1 MNTKQFF
8 GAIAFAA
15 LGITTSAQAE
25 NYEGVL
31 TVRTDRLRSD
41 LAVDAREAARHPVAG
56 EAFFPEAPLGN
67 ARSPAGFAGTQ
78 EPLTHRTAQQPRSP
92 PAAGLL
98 TPTVDT
104 VLPFDAQHWCCRST
118 RCLD

>member
-31 TVRTDRLRSD
+31 TVRADRLRSD
-41 LAVDAREAARHPVAG
+41 LAVEAREAARHPVAG
-56 EAFFPEAPLGN
+56 EAFFPETPLVPGAPLARADLHSAAAAAAREGN
-67 ARSPAGFAGTQ
+67 PYGEALGAGVLR
-78 EPLTHRTAQQPRSP
+78 LTGGSAT
-92 PAAGLL
+92 PAALL
-98 TPTVDT
+98 GSQ
-104 VLPFDAQHWCCRST
+104 ARKS
-118 RCLD
+118 R